1 MVTHA
6 TVKDASEIFDLINYY
21 SDQGTI
27 LPRTLTDIYD
37 NIQKFYILK
46 NKSTGKILGVASLQV
61 CWSGDNGT
69 VLGEIR
75 SVAVDPMHGR
85 EGYGRELI
93 NHIVKEAKELKLTKL
108 FILTYAPGIFQ
119 KYGFIETS
127 IDGIPGRK
135 IWQDCIN
142 CPAFPPCSDKC
153 KETPMLMT
161 L

>member
-1 MVTHA
+1 MVIHA
-6 TVKDASEIFDLINYY
+6 TIKDAKEIYDLINYY
-21 SDQGTI
+21 SDQGVL
-27 LPRTLTDIYD
+27 LPRILADIYD
-37 NIQKFYILK
+37 NIQKFFILK

-61 CWSGDNGT
+61 CWLGDNET

-93 NHIVKEAKELKLTKL
+93 SHIIKEAKTLKLSKV
-108 FILTYAPGIFQ
+108 FILTYAPGIFS

-127 IDGIPGRK
+127 LEGIPGRK
-135 IWQDCIN
+135 IWLDCIN
-142 CPAFPPCSDKC
+142 CKFFPPCSDKC
-153 KETPMLMT
+153 KETPMVML